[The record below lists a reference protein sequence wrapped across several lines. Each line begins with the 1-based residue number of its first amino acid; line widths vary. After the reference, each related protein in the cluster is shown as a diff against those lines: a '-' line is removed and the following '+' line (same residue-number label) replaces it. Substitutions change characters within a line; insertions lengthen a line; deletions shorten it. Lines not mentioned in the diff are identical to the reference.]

1 VTVPLEVNGDSRLGL
16 ELSLRSRVSFV
27 SLDHFVFQVM
37 ACGQAASAYDSPRRN
52 YPVQL
57 FQYTILTSQKACNN
71 NCLLVK
77 GDFVFNLRG
86 AKLLKIPG
94 SSFLS
99 KSI

>member
-1 VTVPLEVNGDSRLGL
+1 MTVPLEVYGDSRLGL

-57 FQYTILTSQKACNN
+57 FQYTTLTYQKACNN

-77 GDFVFNLRG
+77 GDFCLQSKG
-86 AKLLKIPG
+86 CKAAKNTRQL
-94 SSFLS
+94 F
-99 KSI
+99 SIEV